1 MNTKNLLYKQYPNLN
16 DTKKKYMVEYYRDRN
31 EATCIFDEENK
42 KVFNVITCAEDF
54 LNLDHDKTR
63 TLFDKNE
70 FIAFAQKHGEMNML
84 QLFKHFNYPIPETEE
99 EKKDPK
105 FCLHILYK
113 KDSEGKLVPREN
125 IYYCEKNVKGYKNPL
140 KSTYSLLDDGTKIDN
155 KFIKPLNKQE
165 DFGVKKKLKISKDI
179 NNLRKT
185 INSRDESQDYEK
197 NKKLLKYNLCMEYYG
212 KQLEFQDIKNITLD
226 KITSLGKIY
235 YVFKRAKEEK
245 DELMN
250 PFNNSAINKNKNS
263 LDDDDDH
270 DENDGL
276 RNCFGFR
283 IIVKNRKKEEPKK
296 TITDKLLEN
305 SKIADK
311 NFGFPSV
318 KPGESQLL
326 IKDLCDIKIE
336 SNNENNN
343 NIAKVTDSQIL
354 SNQFNNI
361 NLTSQ
366 KNNEKYNNN
375 NSNPFM
381 NNNCYLRRRNN
392 ESQYGECG
400 NSLLFDDFRLV
411 LILKGKRID
420 YTDWDGVKNR
430 NKYYFRFYVEDKLL
444 NTVEV
449 IFNQNVAKEDLSK
462 FKNVMSKVKI
472 NEEIIVVF
480 AYNPTL
486 YFNIRKMKYSPPPSY
501 AESVFYI
508 DSSKENPNVTKIF
521 EELNK

>member
-1 MNTKNLLYKQYPNLN
+1 MNCT
-16 DTKKKYMVEYYRDRN
+16 
-31 EATCIFDEENK
+31 
-42 KVFNVITCAEDF
+42 
-54 LNLDHDKTR
+54 
-63 TLFDKNE
+63 
-70 FIAFAQKHGEMNML
+70 
-84 QLFKHFNYPIPETEE
+84 
-99 EKKDPK
+99 
-105 FCLHILYK
+105 
-113 KDSEGKLVPREN
+113 
-125 IYYCEKNVKGYKNPL
+125 
-140 KSTYSLLDDGTKIDN
+140 
-155 KFIKPLNKQE
+155 
-165 DFGVKKKLKISKDI
+165 
-179 NNLRKT
+179 
-185 INSRDESQDYEK
+185 
-197 NKKLLKYNLCMEYYG
+197 
-212 KQLEFQDIKNITLD
+212 
-226 KITSLGKIY
+226 
-235 YVFKRAKEEK
+235 
-245 DELMN
+245 
-250 PFNNSAINKNKNS
+250 
-263 LDDDDDH
+263 
-270 DENDGL
+270 
-276 RNCFGFR
+276 
-283 IIVKNRKKEEPKK
+283 
-296 TITDKLLEN
+296 
-305 SKIADK
+305 K
-311 NFGFPSV
+311 NFGFPFV

-375 NSNPFM
+375 NSNPF
-381 NNNCYLRRRNN
+381 NNCYLRRRNH

-486 YFNIRKMKYSPPPSY
+486 YFNIRKMKYSPPPSGV
-501 AESVFYI
+501 ESVFYI